1 MFRILDTALEPSR
14 LRQALHDTRAGAFAA
29 FEGIVRDLNDGRT
42 VLALDYESYA
52 PLAEKEG
59 DRILAEALDRF
70 AVIAVGGAHRTG
82 RLEPG
87 DMAVWVGVVAEHRGP
102 AFDACRFIVDQLKAR
117 VPIWKREHYAEG
129 PSAWINPA
137 AGRPS

>member
-1 MFRILDTALEPSR
+1 
-14 LRQALHDTRAGAFAA
+14 
-29 FEGIVRDLNDGRT
+29 
-42 VLALDYESYA
+42 
-52 PLAEKEG
+52 
-59 DRILAEALDRF
+59 
-70 AVIAVGGAHRTG
+70 VGGAHRTG